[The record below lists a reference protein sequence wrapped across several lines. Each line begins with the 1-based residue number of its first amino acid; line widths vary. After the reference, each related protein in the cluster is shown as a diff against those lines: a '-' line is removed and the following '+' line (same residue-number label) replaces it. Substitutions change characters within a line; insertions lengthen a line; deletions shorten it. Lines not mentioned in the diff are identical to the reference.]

1 MHNFI
6 IISIRCCY
14 YFYNLLFLNRHHC
27 TALPAFVRIENCRRF
42 NDSRTAISVSPPFN
56 CVFALRTTQ
65 TMIERRSELGAIIVI
80 NYYYVLAKNP
90 HIITIDWHEMHY
102 SQTLFNILFSKA
114 LHEVVCANC
123 ENDNYIRDA
132 HLSMYKY
139 IYLSVYT
146 EHQPHWVSTTDETTT
161 TPNGINWGKKALNAL
176 VATGIS
182 KYLFC
187 RTQIQFN

>member
-1 MHNFI
+1 MQ
-6 IISIRCCY
+6 STR
-14 YFYNLLFLNRHHC
+14 L
-27 TALPAFVRIENCRRF
+27 

-56 CVFALRTTQ
+56 CVSALRTTQ
-65 TMIERRSELGAIIVI
+65 MMIERRSELGAIIVI

-102 SQTLFNILFSKA
+102 SQTLFYILFSKA

-161 TPNGINWGKKALNAL
+161 TPNGINWGKKSTECTCCNWYKSVFVLSHTNSIQLNWMI
-176 VATGIS
+176 IS
-182 KYLFC
+182 SANK
-187 RTQIQFN
+187 